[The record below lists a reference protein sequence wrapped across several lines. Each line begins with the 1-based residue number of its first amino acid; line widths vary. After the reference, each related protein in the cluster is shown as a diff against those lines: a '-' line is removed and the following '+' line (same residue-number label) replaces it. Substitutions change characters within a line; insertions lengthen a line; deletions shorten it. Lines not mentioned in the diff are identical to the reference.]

1 MNQTPPAIAVHMA
14 ETLAQSAAE
23 QANRALALVQRLGL
37 PIETSWL
44 QGAMPLPVAAVHL
57 LVLDRETATS
67 QAELITQRFE
77 HPTGEVL
84 TLMLEPL
91 AQLSRQ
97 LPLCCQERLLDL
109 SRLSPEHQPLRVAL
123 GTLQL
128 LDSAYITAAN
138 TTAEPATSML
148 PQSLLIRC
156 EEREH
161 RIPPDYGGLFTI
173 GRGESCQLQIE
184 STYASRLH
192 GCFRVCDGAFTY
204 RDMSSNGTRLL
215 VAHDEHIVHDEEVAL
230 ANVGALR
237 IGGVEI
243 RFEAIS
249 S

>member
-1 MNQTPPAIAVHMA
+1 MKQKPPAIVVHMA
-14 ETLAQSAAE
+14 ETLAQPAAE
-23 QANRALALVQRLGL
+23 QASAALALVQRLGL
-37 PIETSWL
+37 SIETAWL
-44 QGAMPLPVAAVHL
+44 QNAAPAPSAAVHL
-57 LVLDRETATS
+57 LVLDRDTATS
-67 QAELITQRFE
+67 QADLIVRRFE
-77 HPTGEVL
+77 HPPGEVL

-91 AQLSRQ
+91 VQLSRK

-109 SRLSPEHQPLRVAL
+109 SRLSPEHQPVRVAL
-123 GTLQL
+123 GALQL
-128 LDSAYITAAN
+128 LDTAYTAVAN
-138 TTAEPATSML
+138 ATAEPATSML

-173 GRGESCQLQIE
+173 GRGVSCQLQIE

-215 VAHDEHIVHDEEVAL
+215 VAHDEHIVHDEEVVL

-243 RFEAIS
+243 RFEAVS
-249 S
+249 A